1 MQRYAST
8 ILCTVKFC
16 FTDDGKCDA
25 GLIWLLYVSITA
37 GVLAFV
43 ISRVKMCIM
52 CILLYYV
59 HGANSLTCVI
69 KICSTKMSHAWLSY
83 FRGIVIIPQHGSRP

>member
-25 GLIWLLYVSITA
+25 GLIWLLYVSRTA
-37 GVLAFV
+37 HMLDLLIQAKV
-43 ISRVKMCIM
+43 I
-52 CILLYYV
+52 ILLYYS
-59 HGANSLTCVI
+59 GA
-69 KICSTKMSHAWLSY
+69 
-83 FRGIVIIPQHGSRP
+83 